1 MGGEYVVVGKM
12 TNSDL
17 NFKLKIFADCATGLF
32 YRHCSAG
39 QYQQQITVC
48 PRCKVDS
55 FPARSQAQQFMKKL
69 YAFKNIQQLLKL
81 DSPASKTRAKELSLE
96 NNFVTEL
103 TSLVIPNK
111 RDEDVRV
118 ANIGGRRSH
127 QDSSRMSQPFQPGI
141 QTTSLQFGSISQSVA
156 LSRGYAKNIV
166 NFGGRSGSRSAG
178 RSGSSSDS
186 RSGLRYNY
194 SMYKATITTRPTTT
208 TVDISSNCSITLYE
222 AEYHTGSRVLITK
235 SVSDISALSDK
246 IYSVKV
252 DGWCKWIIFSGKN
265 FTGERKEFFEGEN
278 YFKRTDFGR
287 LYLNAK
293 SIRMIRL

>member
-1 MGGEYVVVGKM
+1 MG
-12 TNSDL
+12 
-17 NFKLKIFADCATGLF
+17 
-32 YRHCSAG
+32 
-39 QYQQQITVC
+39 
-48 PRCKVDS
+48 
-55 FPARSQAQQFMKKL
+55 
-69 YAFKNIQQLLKL
+69 
-81 DSPASKTRAKELSLE
+81 AKELSLE

-208 TVDISSNCSITLYE
+208 TTTTVDISSNCSITLYE
-222 AEYHTGSRVLITK
+222 AEYHTGARILITK

-252 DGWCKWIIFSGKN
+252 DGWCKWIIFSGK
-265 FTGERKEFFEGEN
+265 
-278 YFKRTDFGR
+278 
-287 LYLNAK
+287 
-293 SIRMIRL
+293 

>member
-1 MGGEYVVVGKM
+1 
-12 TNSDL
+12 
-17 NFKLKIFADCATGLF
+17 
-32 YRHCSAG
+32 
-39 QYQQQITVC
+39 
-48 PRCKVDS
+48 
-55 FPARSQAQQFMKKL
+55 MKKL

-194 SMYKATITTRPTTT
+194 SMYKATIPQFPAQPAQPAN
-208 TVDISSNCSITLYE
+208 SQLFKSNQLAVNHLWSCFIDRR
-222 AEYHTGSRVLITK
+222 RVAQLTSQK
-235 SVSDISALSDK
+235 
-246 IYSVKV
+246 
-252 DGWCKWIIFSGKN
+252 
-265 FTGERKEFFEGEN
+265 
-278 YFKRTDFGR
+278 
-287 LYLNAK
+287 
-293 SIRMIRL
+293 